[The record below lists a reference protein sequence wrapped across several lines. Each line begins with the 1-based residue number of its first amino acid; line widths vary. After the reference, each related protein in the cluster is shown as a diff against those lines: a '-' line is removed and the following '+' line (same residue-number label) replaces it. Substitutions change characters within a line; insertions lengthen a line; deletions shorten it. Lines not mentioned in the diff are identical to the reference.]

1 MKYTASNFV
10 PRNKRI
16 LVTDPPKVDKVGGV
30 YLSPGAQEAPN
41 LSLIDALD
49 PLINIPIENGGSGES
64 LKVGD
69 HVMYHKGAGITF
81 NLNGKDVRLLHVN
94 EILGTYDEAPSK

>member
-1 MKYTASNFV
+1 MKYQASNFV

-16 LVTDPPKVDKVGGV
+16 LVMDPPKVDKVGGL

-41 LSLIDALD
+41 LSVITSLD
-49 PLINIPIENGGSGES
+49 PLVNEPIEKGGSGENF
-64 LKVGD
+64 KVGD

-94 EILGTYDEAPSK
+94 EILGTYDEAPAQ